1 MIYSVNFAPQAED
14 QLAQIYRYIAD
25 HGSADTAAR
34 YTEAIVAGCERLR
47 QFPHRGTARED
58 LRPGLRLT
66 HYKGRTV
73 IAYAVEESAQLVTIL
88 GVFYGGQ
95 DHESA
100 LRSDLD
106 S

>member
-1 MIYSVNFAPQAED
+1 MIYSVNFAPEAED

-25 HGSADTAAR
+25 HSSVDTAAR

-47 QFPHRGTARED
+47 QFPHRGAPRED

-73 IAYAVEESAQLVTIL
+73 IAYAVEESAQRVTIL

-106 S
+106 G